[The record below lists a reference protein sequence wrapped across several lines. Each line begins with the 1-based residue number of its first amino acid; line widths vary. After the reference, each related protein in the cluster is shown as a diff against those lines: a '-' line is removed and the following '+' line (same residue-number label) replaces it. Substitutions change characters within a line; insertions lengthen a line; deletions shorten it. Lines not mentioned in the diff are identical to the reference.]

1 MSDEQPKVVIFV
13 MNYLVQTT
21 DTREWINK
29 VILLKNLLESLLA
42 KTFQVNLYTKIIT
55 WQKTA
60 IKEKIICLKMLLF
73 VIHKLLSVCPV
84 CSEKSR
90 LLQPVL
96 WKYGKKDYEVLRFVY
111 GIHNDVL
118 LVRRVYMCLRKH
130 QFIAHDTGILKQSR
144 NPIEEPSL
152 LFNKTAIT
160 RDLHRFFLVHVNFG
174 LSSHDILTLWYQPQC
189 DEYRSRKL
197 QLEKR
202 YLISAEDKLVM

>member
-1 MSDEQPKVVIFV
+1 MNKQSDFIQEFIRKFISKDIPSKLIYKNNYVAENCNKREDYMFEDVIV
-13 MNYLVQTT
+13 WDPQ
-21 DTREWINK
+21 
-29 VILLKNLLESLLA
+29 ILQE
-42 KTFQVNLYTKIIT
+42 
-55 WQKTA
+55 
-60 IKEKIICLKMLLF
+60 
-73 VIHKLLSVCPV
+73 KLLSVCPV

-118 LVRRVYMCLRKH
+118 LVRRAYMCLRKH